1 MKLKNYIHLD
11 NLINK
16 FIFKI
21 LNFLS
26 NYQKKIIKEN
36 ENIENILIIK
46 FLGIGSISRSL
57 GIIHHL
63 QNLYPKSKISLVTF
77 KENESFMKIIKPL
90 DQYYLIDKTNFINLT
105 LDYIKILFQLK
116 KKNCLVIDLEVHS
129 YFAKIFCFFI
139 KSKIK
144 LGFYIKEKIKFY
156 NQSFFFDNTIFVEKN
171 YHKIL
176 NFLKK
181 QNYEKINILTLLKL
195 KESEISLEKKLKKIG
210 INQND
215 KFFIINI
222 NTSDLCEE
230 RRWDTNNFI
239 KLIKKLLNKEYKII
253 LIGSGSE
260 KMNIEKLTLELHGNN
275 QNLINFAGKTDIG
288 ELFCIL
294 KNYKN
299 VFITCDTGPLH
310 IANISKCA
318 TVSLWGPGTPVS
330 YGEKYENHKLIYKKV
345 HCSPCIYVHINAP
358 CNGENICM
366 KNISVDEVFEE
377 SLKLIN
383 IV

>member
-156 NQSFFFDNTIFVEKN
+156 NQSFF
-171 YHKIL
+171 
-176 NFLKK
+176 
-181 QNYEKINILTLLKL
+181 
-195 KESEISLEKKLKKIG
+195 
-210 INQND
+210 
-215 KFFIINI
+215 
-222 NTSDLCEE
+222 
-230 RRWDTNNFI
+230 
-239 KLIKKLLNKEYKII
+239 
-253 LIGSGSE
+253 
-260 KMNIEKLTLELHGNN
+260 
-275 QNLINFAGKTDIG
+275 
-288 ELFCIL
+288 
-294 KNYKN
+294 
-299 VFITCDTGPLH
+299 
-310 IANISKCA
+310 
-318 TVSLWGPGTPVS
+318 
-330 YGEKYENHKLIYKKV
+330 
-345 HCSPCIYVHINAP
+345 
-358 CNGENICM
+358 
-366 KNISVDEVFEE
+366 
-377 SLKLIN
+377 
-383 IV
+383 